1 MSRTKRRKQISTI
14 TANKLSEDKPY
25 SFGANPQASNGNT
38 MGISTFENRTFNT
51 QGCLKGYDTDK
62 LLMNK
67 EVNINR
73 IFELC
78 TYYYSSEPLL
88 SNSVNN
94 VLIPF
99 SMSGWKL
106 QGASEVVKKKYM
118 DFYNEIDLNCLI
130 RDGFY
135 DFYVYQNVFGYKRD
149 GWMDI
154 FAPWRIRIASISQ
167 NGNPILEFCVT
178 EMLNRN
184 YTTAS
189 ESFLDTLALSYTG
202 YPKEVIEGIHK
213 GQCYIQLDPT
223 RTFCIQSTKSRW
235 EKFSTPIIC
244 EALKPLGK
252 KQLISDFENSQLLN
266 GAKSFLEVRV
276 GSKDNKKTVNS
287 NDLDAVE
294 GIYKQALNNFPL
306 ATVSWEVNSEWKN
319 LDTKTLFDQNK
330 YLACNTEIL
339 SAIGIS
345 NAIVTGDGG
354 SGSYAQASLNLSTL
368 AKRIEDA
375 QAKFAEFVN
384 KLNKE
389 KAIEWRIAEN
399 RIPQFVFS
407 PLNLQTDKDF
417 RDEVMKIYAQG
428 LLSKETVL
436 TTLDYCF
443 EEEKS
448 KKEKENKDGLDEIFK
463 LPPSPNTQA
472 AGENGVGAPEGN
484 PAMVDKNKSA
494 TGKQPKPGN
503 SKA

>member
-1 MSRTKRRKQISTI
+1 MSNRANRRKKATI
-14 TANKLSEDKPY
+14 NIAQKIPDKSDY
-25 SFGANPQASNGNT
+25 SFGANSSKMNGINN
-38 MGISTFENRTFNT
+38 ISTFEQRTFNSK
-51 QGCLKGYDTDK
+51 GCLKGYDTDF

-67 EVNINR
+67 ETNINR

-106 QGASEVVKKKYM
+106 QGVSEVVKKKYM
-118 DFYNEIDLNCLI
+118 EFYDAIDLNCLI
-130 RDGFY
+130 RDLFY
-135 DFYVYQNVFGYKRD
+135 DFYVYQNVFGYRRD
-149 GWMDI
+149 GWIDV
-154 FAPWRIRIASISQ
+154 FAPWRIRISSISQ
-167 NGNPILEFCVT
+167 SGNPVLEFCIT
-178 EMLNRN
+178 EILNRN
-184 YTTAS
+184 YTIAD
-189 ESFLDTLALSYTG
+189 EKFLDSVALSYTG
-202 YPKEVIEGIHK
+202 YPDEVIQGIHK
-213 GQCYIQLDPT
+213 GQCYIQLDPS

-244 EALKPLGK
+244 EALRPLGK

-266 GAKSFLEVRV
+266 GTKSFLEVRV
-276 GSKDNKKTVNS
+276 GSKDNKKTVNN
-287 NDLDAVE
+287 NDLNAVE
-294 GIYKQALNNFPL
+294 DIYKSALNGFPL
-306 ATVSWEVNSEWKN
+306 ATVSWEVASEWKN

-330 YLACNTEIL
+330 YTSCNTEIL
-339 SAIGIS
+339 SSIGIS
-345 NAIVTGDGG
+345 NAVVTGDGG

-375 QAKFAEFVN
+375 QAKFAEFIN
-384 KLNKE
+384 KMNKD

-399 RIPQFVFS
+399 RIPKFVFS

-436 TTLDYCF
+436 DTLDYCF
-443 EEEKS
+443 EEEKA
-448 KKEKENKDGLDEIFK
+448 KKTKENKDGLDEIFK

-472 AGENGVGAPEGN
+472 AGENGVGAPKGN
-484 PAMVDKNKSA
+484 PAIVDQNKSDS
-494 TGKQPKPGN
+494 GKAPKP
-503 SKA
+503 SKK